1 MRVAALIPVKP
12 LDKALMRLAG
22 LLGARVRHD
31 LQAAMLTDILACCRR
46 VSQIEYT
53 IVVTSDHEAA
63 EIATA
68 QGAKV
73 IADHSPP
80 KGINAAVS
88 RGLETLSSPALVLM
102 ADLAGARPS
111 DIEFVLANALPS
123 PGATLVRSLDRTG
136 TNVMLLSPPGVIEPH
151 LGPGSLRRHL
161 DQAERQGVVVRVLDR
176 PALSLDV
183 DTPADLA
190 VFLQNPV
197 DGATRR
203 VLTDAAVAGVL
214 SAATT

>member
-1 MRVAALIPVKP
+1 VRVAALIPVKP

-22 LLGARVRHD
+22 LLDGQIRRD
-31 LQAAMLTDILACCRR
+31 LQAAMLTDILACCRC
-46 VSQIEYT
+46 VPQIERT
-53 IVVTSDHEAA
+53 VVVTSDPHAA

-68 QGAKV
+68 HGAEV
-73 IADHSPP
+73 IADLSPP

-88 RGLETLSSPALVLM
+88 RGLEMLIQPALVLM

-111 DIEFVLANALPS
+111 DLEFVLANALPA
-123 PGATLVRSLDRTG
+123 PGATLVRSLDGTG

-161 DQAERQGVVVRVLDR
+161 DQAERQGVAVRVLDR

-190 VFLQNPV
+190 IFMRAPV

-203 VLTDAAVAGVL
+203 VLTSELVSRMLAA
-214 SAATT
+214 AAT

>member
-22 LLGARVRHD
+22 LLDARVRHD
-31 LQAAMLTDILACCRR
+31 LQAAMLTDILVCCRR
-46 VSQIEYT
+46 VLQIECT
-53 IVVTSDHEAA
+53 IVVTSDLEAA

-68 QGAKV
+68 HGAKV
-73 IADHSPP
+73 VADHSPP

-88 RGLETLSSPALVLM
+88 RGLETLSRPALVLM

-161 DQAERQGVVVRVLDR
+161 DQAERQGVAVRVLDR

-190 VFLQNPV
+190 V
-197 DGATRR
+197 
-203 VLTDAAVAGVL
+203 LTDAAVAGAL